1 MARAKPRV
9 TLLYRPGHYDIMYTR
24 GGGSTTASTSQ
35 APEPAPALGAAA
47 ARGGLD
53 DSAVSR
59 SLQATL
65 DAINDG
71 SITADPGARGMA

>member
-1 MARAKPRV
+1 MPRV
-9 TLLYRPGHYDIMYTR
+9 TLLYRPGHYDIMYAR
-24 GGGSTTASTSQ
+24 GGSATASASQ
-35 APEPAPALGAAA
+35 ASAPAPALGAAA

-71 SITADPGARGMA
+71 SITADPGAHGMA